1 MKTVER
7 HSPAEPQHMKN
18 GLFGARW
25 PVLSV
30 VSRVA
35 Q

>member
-1 MKTVER
+1 V
-7 HSPAEPQHMKN
+7 SDQVVPAGMCRQ
-18 GLFGARW
+18 

-35 Q
+35 CH